1 MNTPNTISPANGK
14 HTTGRFHNR
23 LLHLDPNLRSLA
35 AADANERIRMVQ
47 KDLFIEH
54 DVSRYLNDQLDA
66 LMCEPRHTRMPC
78 LLITGDAGIGKT
90 AQLHR
95 FQRRYPDAPGED
107 GSRTRPI
114 VIANMP
120 PEPTR
125 VTLELALLEA
135 LNAPG
140 LSRGQSVDRAGVI
153 RRMLVAHRTRCLV
166 VDEMQHLCHS
176 RARERAVVLDALKAL
191 STTCQINIIGA
202 GTPTVEREFRAD
214 PQLERRFSITQLVQ
228 WDSGVS
234 FQRFLQTY
242 ERARPLHQASGL
254 AEPTMIRAILKESGG
269 TTHRIIQ
276 CLNAATIVA
285 IHEEI
290 ERITPELIPVYR
302 TQPRR
307 VLTAKRATPITD
319 DASAGEA
326 QRKGDGL
333 ATPSQEIGT

>member
-1 MNTPNTISPANGK
+1 MSTPNTVSAAK
-14 HTTGRFHNR
+14 VQRSTGRFHNR

-35 AADANERIRMVQ
+35 AADAQERIRMVQ

-66 LMCEPRHTRMPC
+66 LMGEPRHTRMPC
-78 LLITGDAGIGKT
+78 LLITGDAGMGKT

-95 FQRRYPDAPGED
+95 FQRRYPDASGED
-107 GSRTRPI
+107 GSRGRPI

-125 VTLELALLEA
+125 ATLEFALLEA

-140 LSRGQSVDRAGVI
+140 LSRGQSVDRSGVI

-176 RARERAVVLDALKAL
+176 RTRERAVVLDALKAL

-202 GTPTVEREFRAD
+202 GTPAVEREFRAD
-214 PQLERRFSITQLVQ
+214 PQLERRFTITQLVQ
-228 WDSGVS
+228 WESGLP

-254 AEPTMIRAILKESGG
+254 AEPAMIKAILKEAGG
-269 TTHRIIQ
+269 TTHRIMQ

-285 IHEEI
+285 IHEGI
-290 ERITPELIPVYR
+290 ERVTPELIPVYR

-307 VLTAKRATPITD
+307 VLMAKRGNPIPG
-319 DASAGEA
+319 DADVEE
-326 QRKGDGL
+326 
-333 ATPSQEIGT
+333 TPSLETAP